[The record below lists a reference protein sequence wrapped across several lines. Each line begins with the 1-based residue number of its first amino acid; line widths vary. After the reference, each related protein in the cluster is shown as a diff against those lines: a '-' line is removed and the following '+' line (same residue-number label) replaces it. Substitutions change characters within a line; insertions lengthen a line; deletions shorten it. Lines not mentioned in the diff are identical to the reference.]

1 MTKDEII
8 SALPDELKAQVSDRM
23 FNTRGGKNKYLD
35 AKSVEAAV
43 ELITKKLNKEP
54 KAKVDYYNL
63 IETLEAAAS
72 KKKMNLTDF
81 IADVKKKNAKKVNK
95 EINAG
100 IAALQ
105 KQISELQSKL
115 VSED

>member
-1 MTKDEII
+1 MTKEEII

-35 AKSVEAAV
+35 AESVEAAV

-95 EINAG
+95 VIKAD
-100 IAALQ
+100 IAAI
-105 KQISELQSKL
+105 KAELAALEAKL
-115 VSED
+115 IPED